1 MSDKNNE
8 DLKRQASENTLGLNP
23 VIGIR
28 GKDLLTSAR
37 MVLAQALKQPFH
49 SAKHVAHFGLE
60 LKNVMLGQSALKPE
74 DGDRRFNDPTWSQ
87 NPCIAVICRPTW
99 PGARSCMTG
108 SSTVRCPSRT
118 PVAATSSST

>member
-37 MVLAQALKQPFH
+37 MVLAQALEQPFH

-60 LKNVMLGQSALKPE
+60 LKPFPQS
-74 DGDRRFNDPTWSQ
+74 
-87 NPCIAVICRPTW
+87 
-99 PGARSCMTG
+99 ARSCIC
-108 SSTVRCPSRT
+108 RCF
-118 PVAATSSST
+118 